1 MALGSRG
8 ASRSAPRR
16 GRPRSCV
23 WWFLFG
29 ALVGGFGVGSYW
41 MTVAPTQ
48 VPPPVAAIPKT
59 ERPAPPHPNFQFPNI
74 LRDTE
79 VDIRDNGKPPPPP
92 AARPEPPKPVLE
104 PMEPAEPSP
113 PAAEK
118 PKASKPKADTATA
131 APIGTYILQVG
142 SFKTAKDA
150 EHMKAQLAMLGVSTR
165 IQSVTLKDG
174 AVWHRVVT
182 GPLNSK
188 KALDETRSALKAHGK
203 DAMPIKVK

>member
-1 MALGSRG
+1 MALGSRA

-29 ALVGGFGVGSYW
+29 VLVGGFGVGFYW
-41 MTVAPTQ
+41 MTVAPAQ
-48 VPPPVAAIPKT
+48 VPPQVAAIPKT
-59 ERPAPPHPNFQFPNI
+59 ERPAPPQPNFQFPNI

-79 VDIRDNGKPPPPP
+79 VDIRDDVKPPPPP
-92 AARPEPPKPVLE
+92 APRPEPPKPVVE
-104 PMEPAEPSP
+104 PEEPNL
-113 PAAEK
+113 PAADKPKAEK
-118 PKASKPKADTATA
+118 PIADTAA
-131 APIGTYILQVG
+131 AASSGTYILQVG

-182 GPLNSK
+182 GPLSGK

-203 DAMPIKVK
+203 DAMQIKVK

>member
-8 ASRSAPRR
+8 ASRAAPRR

-41 MTVAPTQ
+41 MKVAPEL

-59 ERPAPPHPNFQFPNI
+59 ERPAPPQPSFQFPNI

-79 VDIRDNGKPPPPP
+79 VDIRDDGKPLPPP
-92 AARPEPPKPVLE
+92 AARPEPPPK
-104 PMEPAEPSP
+104 
-113 PAAEK
+113 PAAEPIEPGVDK
-118 PKASKPKADTATA
+118 PKAATA
-131 APIGTYILQVG
+131 AAAPAGTYILQVG

-165 IQSVTLKDG
+165 VQSVTLKDG
-174 AVWHRVVT
+174 GVWHRVVT
-182 GPLNSK
+182 GPMDSK
-188 KALDETRSALKAHGK
+188 KAVEETRAALKQHGK
-203 DAMPIKVK
+203 GAMEIKVK